1 MRDLSLYFSDIIDAI
16 ESINSF
22 IQGLDFDEFAHDD
35 KTVSAVVR
43 KFEVIGEAVKQIP
56 ENMRKKYNSIP
67 WKDISGMRDRLI
79 HFYFG
84 VDTQLVWTTIHDS
97 LPELKKTVTQL
108 LKNLPKEEL

>member
-1 MRDLSLYFSDIIDAI
+1 MRDLSLYLIDITGAI

-22 IQGLDFDEFAHDD
+22 IKGADFEAFKNDD

-43 KFEVIGEAVKQIP
+43 KFEIIGEAVKQIP
-56 ENMRKKYNSIP
+56 ENLRIKHDKIP

-84 VDTQLVWTTIHDS
+84 VDTQLVWTTIHER
-97 LPELKKTVTQL
+97 LPELKQVIEQI
-108 LKNLPKEEL
+108 LKDLSKDKE